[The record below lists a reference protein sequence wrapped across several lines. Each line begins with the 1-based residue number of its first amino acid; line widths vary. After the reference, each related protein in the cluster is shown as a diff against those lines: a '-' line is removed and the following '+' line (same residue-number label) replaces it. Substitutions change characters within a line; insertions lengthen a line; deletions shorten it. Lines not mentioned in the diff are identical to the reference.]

1 LESIPKALSRCDK
14 FNNDQRPQ
22 NYSGCMSVQDLSDP
36 IDTMMAAFGL
46 SDRVS
51 VIHGRLTDIDRSNK
65 AIVIS
70 DETIVE
76 YDVLVVASSAQDNST
91 NKIHSLVGVHPL
103 TCASKGVFG
112 IGNPSADKACLE
124 WSNTVSG
131 NIVIYG
137 SGINALAAAGSLL
150 NEGIDPSRISL
161 IFKEDNLVDIGH
173 YMINDSIVMGLND
186 SGISI
191 HLGCEIN
198 DISFSRKGYVEG
210 IVFEKTEVVEVDID
224 NESKMN
230 DEDED
235 NMEGKIPEKI
245 TSEIELTANT
255 VILCVRKACDADV
268 FAAINDSGLIFDG
281 GIVVDENF
289 CTIDPCI
296 YALGVFTRFSRIY
309 KDAIPHSNLNSREVA
324 VLVAKNVLNTYLDPS
339 SPTFKDLE
347 FIKNNVPETNLSKES
362 IRKKNVRVK
371 PENLPIFTAP
381 KNISAIF
388 PGGLYFFRSVVTSI
402 NIETNALITGHSGA
416 DKLTILK
423 FDLLGKLEE
432 ILYIGRVQIEE
443 RNISRLVGYHESYMN
458 SATYAYEKGLIKD
471 WIDYF
476 REDWA
481 SLLYHDKFLEFI
493 NYQRESLTTDKCS
506 VATLEQVFQ
515 MAEIDT
521 DDQNV
526 SITRKELIGE
536 RSELLPS
543 ATRKFLESQTL
554 DFLRH
559 HKPLLTKFYIPS
571 VKSSKEPP
579 LGK

>member
-1 LESIPKALSRCDK
+1 MEHIPSALSRSDE
-14 FNNDQRPQ
+14 FERAQRPQ

-46 SDRVS
+46 SDRII
-51 VIHGRLTDIDRSNK
+51 VIRGRLTDIDRTNK

-76 YDVLVVASSAQDNST
+76 YDVLVVASCAQDNST
-91 NKIHSLVGVHPL
+91 NKIHSLIGVHPL

-112 IGNPSADKACLE
+112 IGNPSADEAALE

-137 SGINALAAAGSLL
+137 TGIDALAAAGSLL

-161 IFKEDNLVDIGH
+161 IFKEDTIADIGH

-198 DISFSRKGYVEG
+198 DVSFSRQGYVEG
-210 IVFEKTEVVEVDID
+210 ISFEKTESIEVELE

-230 DEDED
+230 DEDI
-235 NMEGKIPEKI
+235 EGKLPDKI
-245 TSEIELTANT
+245 VTEIDLTANT
-255 VILCVRKACDADV
+255 VILCIRKACDADV

-296 YALGVFTRFSRIY
+296 YALGVFTKFSRIY
-309 KDAIPHSNLNSREVA
+309 KDALPHSNLNSREVA

-347 FIKNNVPETNLSKES
+347 FIKNNVSQTNTLSKES

-371 PENLPIFTAP
+371 PEQLPVFIAP
-381 KNISAIF
+381 KHISAIF

-402 NIETNALITGHSGA
+402 NLETNALITGHPGS

-432 ILYIGRVQIEE
+432 ILYIGRVKIEE

-493 NYQRESLTTDKCS
+493 IYQRESLTTDKCS
-506 VATLEQVFQ
+506 VSTLEQVFQ

-526 SITRKELIGE
+526 SIARKELIGE
-536 RSELLPS
+536 RSELLPIV
-543 ATRKFLESQTL
+543 TRKFLEAQTL
-554 DFLRH
+554 EFLRH

-571 VKSSKEPP
+571 AKSSKEPP